1 MPTDDGVCLRTAK
14 ACGPDASTLASRVAT
29 MLRIALAIA
38 GDARHRP
45 LKPFAC
51 GNAGC
56 SGATVVTCLRAF
68 YLLHARLR
76 ARLAPGIPHAL
87 KGGWIWHHP
96 GGKPSRGGFAS

>member
-1 MPTDDGVCLRTAK
+1 MPTDEGVGLRTAK

-51 GNAGC
+51 GNAG
-56 SGATVVTCLRAF
+56 
-68 YLLHARLR
+68 
-76 ARLAPGIPHAL
+76 
-87 KGGWIWHHP
+87 
-96 GGKPSRGGFAS
+96 